1 LGSGKTVFTKGIAE
15 GLGISNSI
23 TSPTFTLIC
32 EYEGNIP
39 FFHMDLYRLND
50 VNEFE
55 LAGGRDILFSNGIS
69 VIEWA
74 EKIADYFPDNTIK
87 INIEIEKNGSRKII
101 ICGLNLQ

>member
-15 GLGISNSI
+15 GLGISSSI

-39 FFHMDLYRLND
+39 FSHMDLYRLND

-55 LAGGRDILFSNGIS
+55 LAGGRDIMFSNGIS

-74 EKIADYFPDNTIK
+74 EKIADYFPDSTIK
-87 INIEIEKNGSRKII
+87 VNIEIEKSGSRKII
-101 ICGLNLQ
+101 IDNIDL